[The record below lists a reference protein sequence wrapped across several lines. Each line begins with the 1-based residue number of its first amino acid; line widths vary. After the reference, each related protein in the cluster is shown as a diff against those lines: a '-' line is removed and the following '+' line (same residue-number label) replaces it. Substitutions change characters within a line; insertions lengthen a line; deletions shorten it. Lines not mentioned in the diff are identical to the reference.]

1 MKNKPTNPNQKIRNH
16 TYTSYNEEDDQT
28 DCSRQTARCN
38 GYADLPLGCVCEGV
52 EVRNSADIDA
62 KLYKQLKL
70 HQIICK
76 TKTPAYAGAIMYNLI
91 QLFQLIR
98 KVPSSL

>member
-52 EVRNSADIDA
+52 EVSGR
-62 KLYKQLKL
+62 
-70 HQIICK
+70 
-76 TKTPAYAGAIMYNLI
+76 PACTEM
-91 QLFQLIR
+91 
-98 KVPSSL
+98 KSSPI

>member
-38 GYADLPLGCVCEGV
+38 GHADLPLGCVCEGV

-62 KLYKQLKL
+62 KLSKQLKL
-70 HQIICK
+70 H
-76 TKTPAYAGAIMYNLI
+76 
-91 QLFQLIR
+91 
-98 KVPSSL
+98 

>member
-52 EVRNSADIDA
+52 EVRNSADIDVVGFEA
-62 KLYKQLKL
+62 GL
-70 HQIICK
+70 HDLDR
-76 TKTPAYAGAIMYNLI
+76 TLDVLSNHRLEYGAGDDL
-91 QLFQLIR
+91 
-98 KVPSSL
+98 

>member
-62 KLYKQLKL
+62 KLYKQLK
-70 HQIICK
+70 HMPGQ
-76 TKTPAYAGAIMYNLI
+76 
-91 QLFQLIR
+91 
-98 KVPSSL
+98 